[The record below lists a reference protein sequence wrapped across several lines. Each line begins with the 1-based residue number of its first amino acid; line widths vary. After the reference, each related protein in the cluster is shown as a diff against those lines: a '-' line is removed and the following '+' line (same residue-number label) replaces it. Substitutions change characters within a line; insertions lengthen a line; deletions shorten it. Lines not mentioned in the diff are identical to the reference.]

1 MSTDHNNDTMVS
13 SKEYNPTN
21 ITQDDI
27 KIKLSSIFV
36 HFLPTF
42 LKMISLSFYFILGVL
57 LCGPKWLFHLSTNY
71 SLKLNFFVFTILC
84 AIITYIVYSIMK
96 NRVLSQYK
104 KLTPDFNDNNN
115 NNSTITSIDND
126 GISTTNNNMNDGEKL
141 IDDRNINK
149 NRINSKNGNNN
160 NDRFSKN
167 FKKNKFG
174 KTFINDHKEKYNAAF
189 IDNDD
194 NVDNDTNKSFFS
206 SYLDQFLS
214 AIKIFG
220 YLEKPVF
227 HDLTKNMKTQK
238 LDEGEILLLDNS
250 IGFAIVVEGT
260 LQIFHEVENDSPT
273 SILNPTPNP
282 QTDNDYYKSASMD
295 DYNNGDDHRSSMS
308 SSILSSEETTD
319 SSDGSETDS
328 QSFLENDSSGYIHL
342 KNGLGKY
349 QLLNTVK
356 PGNPVS
362 SLATIL
368 TLFTRSNGISRE
380 PNSSNSGINTP
391 KPSSQWDSIQ
401 NQLVEFTLQNQSK
414 TKVNQ
419 GNGVNDSI
427 IPPSSDLYDQKDI
440 PNLGLPMPNI
450 LARAGTDCTIAI
462 IPPQAFENLTL
473 KYPRSVCHIIQMI
486 LTKIYHVT
494 FQTVHNYLGLTD
506 EIMQIEYLLNKS
518 VDYELPPYLKEQAIK
533 KVLSDM
539 KEQGKENTTRKT
551 MTTTIG
557 KNDSP
562 GVVRR
567 NRPTIQHLPSK
578 HIVLDSRDHLNPGD
592 LLSNVPL
599 SRKEISTNK
608 NTNPGTPNG
617 SQNFDKLRGLSKSP
631 LSAITGRVTSNGT
644 EPTGFSSQQD
654 ETLDSTLKMAVV
666 EAIFAYL
673 NINEQN
679 MSLKTPGSHSSQA
692 SESGQYTSNGSTLTR
707 RQSDISLIS
716 SFASSNY
723 PRHTLRILPSDFAV
737 RSPKVKKSKK
747 KVEYKEE
754 ISSSLDYEFAKNE
767 FSEAIQFQ
775 YFKQGST
782 IIEQD
787 KNGKGLYYVI
797 KGRINVTLW
806 NFNQGVE
813 VEPVGRAPKQKK
825 SKRGN
830 RILYT
835 IEEGGIAGYLT
846 SLVNYRSFV
855 GLKAKTD
862 VYVGFLPNDVLER
875 LCDKYFLIYLRL
887 AENLTSLLSPRMLKL
902 DHALEWVHL
911 SASEML
917 FKQGDPAN
925 GIYVVLNGRLRQF
938 QSSNDTSNNMVVG
951 ELAQEESFGELE
963 VLTAT
968 NRFNTTVAIRDSE
981 LARIPRTL
989 FETLALEHPSIMI
1002 RVSRLVANKMMVQN
1016 SDNTNVARIISDD
1029 GNKYDFDLTI
1039 PPTRRATHLHSYHNT
1054 QSTYSRSR
1062 TYRTITI
1069 LPITDGLPV
1078 ETFASKL
1085 VNAFKQVGRTTIGLN
1100 QRTTLT
1106 HLGRHAFDRL
1116 AKLKQSGY
1124 FAELEQMYEIVVYI
1138 ADPSINSSWTST
1150 CISQGDCILLLSDA
1164 HASSEVG
1171 KYEKM
1176 LLESKSTARTE
1187 LILLHPE
1194 TYVEPGLTHKWLLP
1208 RPWVDAHHHM
1218 RFLVNEYERSDI
1230 SGNSK
1235 IHGMMSLIDKIIQAD
1250 FSKKTQ
1256 QNISRYLPG
1265 TIRATVEN
1273 FSSRF
1278 MKKKTLYYAPLDT
1291 YKDDFLRL
1299 ARILSGQAIGLV
1311 LGGGGAKGISHLGV
1325 IQALEEQGIPIDMI
1339 GGTSI
1344 GSFVGG
1350 LYAKDYNMLSIFGR
1364 TKKFCGRI
1372 SSVWRMLT
1380 DLTWPVTSYTTGHEF
1395 NRGIWKVFGDTRIED
1410 FWLPY
1415 FCNSTNITESVQEVH
1430 SFGYAWRYI
1439 RASMSLA
1446 GLLPPLEE
1454 NGSMLLDGGYVDNL
1468 PVLEMKARGC
1478 DTIFAI
1484 DVGSMDDRTLMS
1496 YGDSLNGFWIIFNR
1510 LNPFSSHP
1518 NIPDLTEI
1526 QVRLGYVASVNALE
1540 KAKHTKG
1547 VIYARPP
1554 IDKYNTLEFS
1564 KFEEIYKL
1572 GLKYGRIFF
1581 TTLKEDDKMP
1591 KIPGGDA
1598 AAINTEMP
1606 EFLLHR
1612 RNSI

>member
-1 MSTDHNNDTMVS
+1 MSRNNDNDTMVAS
-13 SKEYNPTN
+13 TEYHSANV
-21 ITQDDI
+21 TQDNI
-27 KIKLSSIFV
+27 KIKLSSIFI

-42 LKMISLSFYFILGVL
+42 LKVISLSFYSIFGIL

-84 AIITYIVYSIMK
+84 SIITYIVYSIMK
-96 NRVLSQYK
+96 NGVLSQYK
-104 KLTPDFNDNNN
+104 KLTPDFDDNNIS
-115 NNSTITSIDND
+115 STDTKN
-126 GISTTNNNMNDGEKL
+126 KL
-141 IDDRNINK
+141 INDRTASKTRDHSRDNIN
-149 NRINSKNGNNN
+149 N
-160 NDRFSKN
+160 FSNEMKY
-167 FKKNKFG
+167 KFN
-174 KTFINDHKEKYNAAF
+174 KTFHEDKTERNNGPTF
-189 IDNDD
+189 VDD
-194 NVDNDTNKSFFS
+194 DDDSNKSFFS

-273 SILNPTPNP
+273 TNT
-282 QTDNDYYKSASMD
+282 QNDYDYYRSASMEN
-295 DYNNGDDHRSSMS
+295 YNNSDNYQPS
-308 SSILSSEETTD
+308 SSPSASVISSEENYIPL
-319 SSDGSETDS
+319 DGSDTDG
-328 QSFLENDSSGYIHL
+328 QSFIENDSSGYIHL

-368 TLFTRSNGISRE
+368 TLFTRNSGISRE
-380 PNSSNSGINTP
+380 QNNVNSGINTP
-391 KPSSQWDSIQ
+391 KPLTKRDSVQ
-401 NQLVEFTLQNQSK
+401 DQLVEFTLQNQGKLKENGLNESD
-414 TKVNQ
+414 VPPNSEFFNQ
-419 GNGVNDSI
+419 RVV
-427 IPPSSDLYDQKDI
+427 
-440 PNLGLPMPNI
+440 PNLGLPIPNI
-450 LARAGTDCTIAI
+450 LARAETDCTIAI

-518 VDYELPPYLKEQAIK
+518 VDYELPPYLKDQAVK
-533 KVLSDM
+533 KVLLDM
-539 KEQGKENTTRKT
+539 KNQRYDSNKRMTATTAG
-551 MTTTIG
+551 TTGTT
-557 KNDSP
+557 
-562 GVVRR
+562 GVLGRH
-567 NRPTIQHLPSK
+567 RPKLPHIPSK
-578 HIVLDSRDHLNPGD
+578 HIVLGSRDHLNPGD

-599 SRKEISTNK
+599 SRKEVSTNK
-608 NTNPGTPNG
+608 TTNPSTPSG
-617 SQNFDKLRGLSKSP
+617 SQTFDKLRESTKSP
-631 LSAITGRVTSNGT
+631 LSVTSGRVPSNGT

-679 MSLKTPGSHSSQA
+679 MTLKTPTSHSSQV
-692 SESGQYTSNGSTLTR
+692 SLSGQYTSNSSTLTHR
-707 RQSDISLIS
+707 ESDISLIS

-723 PRHTLRILPSDFAV
+723 PRHTLRILPSNFAI
-737 RSPKVKKSKK
+737 RSPKVKRSKK
-747 KVEYKEE
+747 KIEYKEE
-754 ISSSLDYEFAKNE
+754 ISASLDYEFAKSE
-767 FSEAIQFQ
+767 FSDAIQFQ

-797 KGRINVTLW
+797 KGRIDVTLL
-806 NFNQGVE
+806 NYNQGVE
-813 VEPVGRAPKQKK
+813 VEPIGHTPKQKK

-835 IEEGGIAGYLT
+835 VEEGGIAGYLT

-887 AENLTSLLSPRMLKL
+887 AENLTSLLSPRILKL

-911 SASEML
+911 SASETL
-917 FKQGDPAN
+917 FRQGDPAN

-938 QSSNDTSNNMVVG
+938 RSSDTTSNNMVVG

-989 FETLALEHPSIMI
+989 FESLALEHPSIMI
-1002 RVSRLVANKMMVQN
+1002 RVSRLVAKKMMIQN
-1016 SDNTNVARIISDD
+1016 SDNTNVARIVGDD

-1039 PPTRRATHLHSYHNT
+1039 PSERRTTHLHSYHNT

-1078 ETFASKL
+1078 EIFASKL

-1171 KYEKM
+1171 KYEK
-1176 LLESKSTARTE
+1176 LLLDSKSTAITE

-1194 TYVEPGLTHKWLLP
+1194 TYVEPGLTHRWLLP

-1218 RFLVNEYERSDI
+1218 RFLVNEYERGGI
-1230 SGNSK
+1230 SGDSEN
-1235 IHGMMSLIDKIIQAD
+1235 HGMMSLIDKIIQAD

-1256 QNISRYLPG
+1256 QNISRFLPG

-1278 MKKKTLYYAPLDT
+1278 MKKKTPYYTPLDT

-1510 LNPFSSHP
+1510 FNPFSSHP

-1581 TTLKEDDKMP
+1581 TTLKEDNKMP
-1591 KIPGGDA
+1591 NIPGGDA
-1598 AAINTEMP
+1598 TIINSEMP

>member
-1 MSTDHNNDTMVS
+1 MSNDTNNDIVVHSDNVLLQNNNSNTID
-13 SKEYNPTN
+13 T
-21 ITQDDI
+21 T

-36 HFLPTF
+36 HFLPIL
-42 LKMISLSFYFILGVL
+42 LKLISLIFYFLAGIFLFL
-57 LCGPKWLFHLSTNY
+57 PKWLFHISTSY
-71 SLKLNFFVFTILC
+71 SLKLNFFIFIVIVAILSY
-84 AIITYIVYSIMK
+84 IIYTVLK
-96 NRVLSQYK
+96 NRILSQYK
-104 KLTPDFNDNNN
+104 KLTPDFEDESIDQRKKHTINKDDYTQRMKMNFKNTYFNDNDTFPN
-115 NNSTITSIDND
+115 
-126 GISTTNNNMNDGEKL
+126 
-141 IDDRNINK
+141 
-149 NRINSKNGNNN
+149 
-160 NDRFSKN
+160 
-167 FKKNKFG
+167 KKN
-174 KTFINDHKEKYNAAF
+174 N
-189 IDNDD
+189 DNDD
-194 NVDNDTNKSFFS
+194 YYYEDNNKSFFS

-260 LQIFHEVENDSPT
+260 LQIFHEVENDST
-273 SILNPTPNP
+273 NTLYNQGTNN
-282 QTDNDYYKSASMD
+282 TRTEKDYYKSASIPEEEE
-295 DYNNGDDHRSSMS
+295 
-308 SSILSSEETTD
+308 SSIISSEETNSGEED
-319 SSDGSETDS
+319 DDDDDS
-328 QSFLENDSSGYIHL
+328 QSFLDNDSSGYIHL

-368 TLFTRSNGISRE
+368 TLFTRNNDITRNTSVNPSTASSRR
-380 PNSSNSGINTP
+380 
-391 KPSSQWDSIQ
+391 DSVQ
-401 NQLVEFTLQNQSK
+401 DQLYDFTLQNPS
-414 TKVNQ
+414 TRDRSNSIVPPTSEF
-419 GNGVNDSI
+419 NDMKNTA
-427 IPPSSDLYDQKDI
+427 L
-440 PNLGLPMPNI
+440 NLGLPIPNVV
-450 LARAGTDCTIAI
+450 ARAGTDCTIAI

-473 KYPRSVCHIIQMI
+473 KYPRSVCHIVQMI

-518 VDYELPPYLKEQAIK
+518 VDYQLPPYLKDLAVKIVNEENNQRTETLPTNK
-533 KVLSDM
+533 KTETSNLL
-539 KEQGKENTTRKT
+539 
-551 MTTTIG
+551 
-557 KNDSP
+557 
-562 GVVRR
+562 
-567 NRPTIQHLPSK
+567 NRQRPKIQNLPSK

-592 LLSNVPL
+592 LLSNAPL
-599 SRKEISTNK
+599 SRKDISTSEVSRYHSHTVSTQK
-608 NTNPGTPNG
+608 
-617 SQNFDKLRGLSKSP
+617 FDKLRDSNNKSP
-631 LSAITGRVTSNGT
+631 LSGRMPSNGT
-644 EPTGFSSQQD
+644 EPSGFSSQKD

-673 NINEQN
+673 NINEEN
-679 MSLKTPGSHSSQA
+679 MSIKSPTSHSNSQL
-692 SESGQYTSNGSTLTR
+692 SLSKEFNGRGSVSNY

-716 SFASSNY
+716 SFASSTH
-723 PRHTLRILPSDFAV
+723 PRHTLRILPSDFAIK
-737 RSPKVKKSKK
+737 SPKIKHNKK
-747 KVEYKEE
+747 KTDYKEE
-754 ISSSLDYEFAKNE
+754 VSASLDYEFAKTE

-775 YFKQGST
+775 YFKQDST
-782 IIEQD
+782 IVEQN

-797 KGRINVTLW
+797 KGRIAVTLW
-806 NFNQGVE
+806 SNNNSNIST
-813 VEPVGRAPKQKK
+813 KSHK
-825 SKRGN
+825 SKRTN
-830 RILYT
+830 RVLFN

-862 VYVGFLPNDVLER
+862 VVVGFLPNDVLER

-911 SASEML
+911 SASETL
-917 FKQGDPAN
+917 FRQGDPAN

-938 QSSNDTSNNMVVG
+938 HSPDGNKSATVVG

-968 NRFNTTVAIRDSE
+968 NRSKTTVAIRDSE

-1002 RVSRLVANKMMVQN
+1002 RVSRLVANKMMLQN
-1016 SDNTNVARIISDD
+1016 SDESNGARIIGDD
-1029 GNKYDFDLTI
+1029 GNKYDLNLTI
-1039 PPTRRATHLHSYHNT
+1039 PPTRSPSHLHSYHNT

-1069 LPITDGLPV
+1069 LPIADGLPV
-1078 ETFASKL
+1078 ELFASKL

-1124 FAELEQMYEIVVYI
+1124 FAELEQMYDIVVYI

-1150 CISQGDCILLLSDA
+1150 CIAQGDCILLLTDA
-1164 HASSEVG
+1164 HANTEIG
-1171 KYEKM
+1171 KYERI

-1208 RPWVDAHHHM
+1208 RPWVDAHHHV
-1218 RFLVNEYERSDI
+1218 RFTVNEYERTDMSDK
-1230 SGNSK
+1230 SK
-1235 IHGMMSLIDKIIQAD
+1235 IHGMMTLIDKIIQAD

-1256 QNISRYLPG
+1256 HNISRFVPG
-1265 TIRATVEN
+1265 SIKATVEN

-1278 MKKKTLYYAPLDT
+1278 MKKKTLYYTPLNT

-1299 ARILSGQAIGLV
+1299 SRILSGQAIGLV

-1325 IQALEEQGIPIDMI
+1325 VQALEEQGIPVDMV

-1395 NRGIWKVFGDTRIED
+1395 NRGIWKAFGDTRIED

-1468 PVLEMKARGC
+1468 PVFEMKARGC
-1478 DTIFAI
+1478 ETIFAI
-1484 DVGSMDDRTLMS
+1484 DVGSADDRTLMS
-1496 YGDSLNGFWIIFNR
+1496 YGDSLNGFWIVFNR
-1510 LNPFSSHP
+1510 FNPFSSHP

-1526 QVRLGYVASVNALE
+1526 QMRLGYVASVNALE

-1554 IDKYNTLEFS
+1554 IDDYNTLEFS

-1572 GLKYGRIFF
+1572 GLKYGRNFF
-1581 TTLKEDDKMP
+1581 ATLKEEDKMP
-1591 KIPGGDA
+1591 NIPGSNVITIDS
-1598 AAINTEMP
+1598 EMP